1 MTNLEL
7 VLNMLAE
14 ATTKE
19 ISKNEN
25 PSEFNESKKIAQ
37 RGGNIAGKARLET
50 EKELGKSIISS
61 KNAEDIHFKKKKLAH
76 KKKNSS

>member
-25 PSEFNESKKIAQ
+25 PTGFIESKKVAK
-37 RGGNIAGKARLET
+37 RGGHLAGKARLET

-61 KNAEDIHFKKKKLAH
+61 KNAEEIHFKKKKLAH
-76 KKKNSS
+76 KKK

>member
-19 ISKNEN
+19 LSKNEN
-25 PSEFNESKKIAQ
+25 PRKFDESKKIAQ
-37 RGGNIAGKARLET
+37 RGGNIASNARLET

-61 KNAEDIHFKKKKLAH
+61 KNAEEIHFKRKKLAS
-76 KKKNSS
+76 KKK